1 MPADGW
7 VSKVLA
13 QALVDG
19 RVLPVDVPGWVALA
33 DEVGPAA
40 AHLVVERLGADEPG
54 SVAAARGEV
63 LAAARVA
70 ASSGSRASGRKV
82 RVVAASPAARK
93 SGHEVRVAAAAGS
106 GGTAVSTTSAL
117 RRQQLV
123 AAAGKQ
129 IVNQQRRPV
138 AASAVEQVANAD
150 LVEAAW
156 KDGRIPGNLV
166 EHWLSSLDSKTGAQL
181 VEARADL
188 ARRTP
193 RPRPTAAPVA
203 SRAAAAATQ
212 SVARGDVVLRYPD
225 GREVPVSAG
234 AAAGVGCCAAGR
246 GVDVWR
252 WCPAA
257 VHGERGG
264 STAPAQ
270 AAGVGAGGRGG
281 DVRPWPGAG
290 DDPVARGVRADR
302 GGLGRLWDRHV
313 VDQRRVADGLTAAMT
328 LPLRRQ
334 RPRPL
339 AFCGDLGTKA
349 PQAGAPAAR
358 RCSSGDLRGCGG
370 RRQAGAC
377 CRCTWRVVVRVWSHH
392 PLRRGLPWRLE
403 QLAVS

>member
-156 KDGRIPGNLV
+156 QDGRIPGNLV

-203 SRAAAAATQ
+203 SRPAAAAPQ

-234 AAAGVGCCAAGR
+234 AAAVSAAARPVAASTSGGGALPPFTAS
-246 GVDVWR
+246 GVDPQHLLR
-252 WCPAA
+252 LPASERA
-257 VHGERGG
+257 V
-264 STAPAQ
+264 
-270 AAGVGAGGRGG
+270 AAAMS
-281 DVRPWPGAG
+281 
-290 DDPVARGVRADR
+290 DR
-302 GGLGRLWDRHV
+302 GQVLAMIQSHEAFEQTGV
-313 VDQRRVADGLTAAMT
+313 VS
-328 LPLRRQ
+328 
-334 RPRPL
+334 
-339 AFCGDLGTKA
+339 
-349 PQAGAPAAR
+349 AG
-358 RCSSGDLRGCGG
+358 SGID
-370 RRQAGAC
+370 
-377 CRCTWRVVVRVWSHH
+377 TSWINDVW
-392 PLRRGLPWRLE
+392 PTG
-403 QLAVS
+403 